1 MMDRSCRAELDT
13 PARGADPSASRP
25 PVPAE
30 AGHRDGY
37 AETAAGLRALA
48 ARLRAMVEAYE
59 ASPRC
64 LDDVISSGL
73 GTAGH
78 AETVIMNV
86 YELMK
91 RRVFA
96 EESPLRVS
104 PEVWAAFQQQQPEF
118 ISFFETARIAL
129 ETYGEI
135 LRIYQRVSGA
145 AERSA
150 RAGELDGVR
159 QDKHV
164 QVEERRQCIT
174 AVREF
179 SGKLS
184 AMLAVL

>member
-1 MMDRSCRAELDT
+1 MMDRSCRAGLDT
-13 PARGADPSASRP
+13 PARGANPSAGRLP
-25 PVPAE
+25 IPAE
-30 AGHRDGY
+30 AGHQDGY
-37 AETAAGLRALA
+37 AETAEDLRALA
-48 ARLRAMVEAYE
+48 ERLRAMVEAYE

-64 LDDVISSGL
+64 LDEVISSGP
-73 GTAGH
+73 GTAGR

-104 PEVWAAFQQQQPEF
+104 PEVWAAFQQQHPEF
-118 ISFFETARIAL
+118 ISFFETARTAL

-135 LRIYQRVSGA
+135 LHVYQQVSGA
-145 AERSA
+145 AERSV
-150 RAGELDGVR
+150 RPGELDGVR

-184 AMLAVL
+184 AMLAML

>member
-1 MMDRSCRAELDT
+1 MMGRSCRAELDT
-13 PARGADPSASRP
+13 PARSADLSARRLP
-25 PVPAE
+25 GPAE

-37 AETAAGLRALA
+37 AETAADLRALA
-48 ARLRAMVEAYE
+48 ARLRVMVESYE
-59 ASPRC
+59 SRPRC
-64 LDDVISSGL
+64 LGDVISSGP
-73 GTAGH
+73 GTAGY

-104 PEVWAAFQQQQPEF
+104 PELWTAFQQQQPEF
-118 ISFFETARIAL
+118 ISFFETACTAL

-135 LRIYQRVSGA
+135 LRIYQQVSGA

-150 RAGELDGVR
+150 RPGELDGIR

-164 QVEERRQCIT
+164 QVEERQQCIT